1 MKAKLATAFA
11 ALALS
16 FAPFTASAQGVTPPP
31 GMILVD
37 CPVRPAPWQAPG
49 IVGHPGFDL
58 NIDPSSAYAM
68 ARGVP
73 IQCIAFPGGSEATY
87 HKIIGLKV
95 YIPRHGTDPGSQTGA
110 LATAVA
116 IRDINGG
123 TWNTTE
129 AEFWNTGQDW
139 RNYVSD
145 DGRWVYS
152 VRGGL
157 NTQTCD
163 VTSQPDYRR
172 WPVMVTE
179 RDLISCLDKL
189 WSQGG
194 RLGMPVTPTVAP
206 ATPTPTVVSTPIP
219 PVAQPVDDLRQRVV
233 NLEQRQK
240 NTESKLDQIIDI
252 LRGTPTP
259 NVAP

>member
-1 MKAKLATAFA
+1 MKLAIALA

-16 FAPFTASAQGVTPPP
+16 FLPIDLHAQNIPP
-31 GMILVD
+31 GMMLVD

-49 IVGHPGFDL
+49 IQGHPGFDL
-58 NIDPSSAYAM
+58 NIDPSSAPAM

-95 YIPRHGTDPGSQTGA
+95 YIPRYGTDPGSTTGA

-116 IRDINGG
+116 IRDINSG

-129 AEFWNTGQDW
+129 QEFWQTGQDW

-163 VTSQPDYRR
+163 VTSQPDWRR
-172 WPVMVTE
+172 WPVMVQE
-179 RDLISCLDKL
+179 RELIACLDKL
-189 WSQGG
+189 WTNGG
-194 RLGMPVTPTVAP
+194 RLGMPVTPT
-206 ATPTPTVVSTPIP
+206 PTPTVVSTSTVVSTPVP

-240 NTESKLDQIIDI
+240 NTEDKLDRILDI
-252 LRGTPTP
+252 LQATPTP
-259 NVAP
+259 RPT